1 MKFYNFVVFGSVIW
15 FINIYFYDKYWNLIS
30 LDLFFNLFLVLV
42 IYLMLWKNV
51 FFKIEYDFY
60 DIYKYFV

>member
-1 MKFYNFVVFGSVIW
+1 MKFYNFVVFGRVIW

-30 LDLFFNLFLVLV
+30 LDVFFNLFLVLV

-60 DIYKYFV
+60 DIYNYFV

>member
-30 LDLFFNLFLVLV
+30 LDVFFNLFLVLV

-51 FFKIEYDFY
+51 FFKIEYDF
-60 DIYKYFV
+60 DDMYKYFV

>member
-30 LDLFFNLFLVLV
+30 LDVFFNLYLVLV

>member
-15 FINIYFYDKYWNLIS
+15 FINIYLYDKYWNLIS
-30 LDLFFNLFLVLV
+30 LDVFFNLYLVLV